1 VHFEIKEGRGVEE
14 HTLDDTFMERF
25 GKEGRMKR
33 LLPVSCE
40 GEREV
45 RLGKKRMREKKKGTG
60 HLNYY
65 SKLGAS
71 LGGTL
76 L

>member
-1 VHFEIKEGRGVEE
+1 
-14 HTLDDTFMERF
+14 MERF
-25 GKEGRMKR
+25 GKEGRTKR
-33 LLPVSCE
+33 LLPASCE